1 MKTLIINAHPDPH
14 STYSATN
21 RMVKH
26 LLTKLP
32 VGSTEIVNLAETK
45 QPSLDKAVLD
55 IFIKT
60 VFRQEQPTAEE
71 AQHFAGIQANV
82 AQFKAA
88 PRLVIAYPMYNFG
101 IPARLKDWIDSIV
114 VPGETFRYSANG
126 NPEGLLTTHKA
137 LILQASGGVFSEGG
151 RAAMEH
157 TVPYLQDV
165 LRLLGFASV
174 DAVRAEGTTKAIIG
188 LDAAVTK
195 ACADIDAKMD
205 VFTH

>member
-14 STYSATN
+14 SACSATN
-21 RMVKH
+21 RMVAH
-26 LLTKLP
+26 LLAKLP
-32 VGSTEIVNLAETK
+32 AGSAEVVNLAESK

-60 VFRQEQPTAEE
+60 VFRREQPTAEE
-71 AQHFAGIQANV
+71 TQYFAGIHANV
-82 AQFKAA
+82 AQLKAA

-114 VPGETFRYSANG
+114 VPDETFRYNANG

-165 LRLLGFASV
+165 LRLLGFVSV
-174 DAVRAEGTTKAIIG
+174 DAVRAEGTTKTTG
-188 LDAAVTK
+188 LDAAVAK

-205 VFTH
+205 TFTR

>member
-26 LLTKLP
+26 LLAKLP

-114 VPGETFRYSANG
+114 VPGETFRYNANG

-165 LRLLGFASV
+165 LRLLGFVSV
-174 DAVRAEGTTKAIIG
+174 DAVRAEGTTKTTG
-188 LDAAVTK
+188 LDAAVAK

-205 VFTH
+205 TFTR

>member
-1 MKTLIINAHPDPH
+1 
-14 STYSATN
+14 
-21 RMVKH
+21 MVKR

-188 LDAAVTK
+188 LDAAVAK

>member
-14 STYSATN
+14 SACSATN
-21 RMVKH
+21 RMVAH
-26 LLTKLP
+26 LLAKLP
-32 VGSTEIVNLAETK
+32 AGSAEVVNLAESK

-60 VFRQEQPTAEE
+60 VP
-71 AQHFAGIQANV
+71 
-82 AQFKAA
+82 
-88 PRLVIAYPMYNFG
+88 
-101 IPARLKDWIDSIV
+101 D
-114 VPGETFRYSANG
+114 ETFRYNANG
-126 NPEGLLTTHKA
+126 NPDGLLTTHKA

-165 LRLLGFASV
+165 LRLLGFVSV
-174 DAVRAEGTTKAIIG
+174 DAVRAEGTTKTTG
-188 LDAAVTK
+188 LDAAVAK

-205 VFTH
+205 TFTR

>member
-114 VPGETFRYSANG
+114 VPGETFRYSANVLQK
-126 NPEGLLTTHKA
+126 PLLDWTPLLPKPA
-137 LILQASGGVFSEGG
+137 PIL
-151 RAAMEH
+151 MPKW
-157 TVPYLQDV
+157 TCLPTKIK
-165 LRLLGFASV
+165 FAS
-174 DAVRAEGTTKAIIG
+174 
-188 LDAAVTK
+188 
-195 ACADIDAKMD
+195 
-205 VFTH
+205 